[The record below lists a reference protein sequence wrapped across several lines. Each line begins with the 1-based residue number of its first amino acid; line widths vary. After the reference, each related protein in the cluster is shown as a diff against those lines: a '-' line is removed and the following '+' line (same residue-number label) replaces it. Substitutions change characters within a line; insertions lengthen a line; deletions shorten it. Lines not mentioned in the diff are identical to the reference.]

1 MLEERAFTEAELKQ
15 LEFVRNYLR
24 ASVAYSSRKPVLIC
38 IGLHMTGVEA
48 ALRMGMEKEVI
59 AGQLRRLADNI
70 VNGTHPLLFAPE
82 KLRLQG
88 LEKK

>member
-1 MLEERAFTEAELKQ
+1 MFEERAFTEAELKQ
-15 LEFVRNYLR
+15 LETVRNYLR
-24 ASVAYSSRKPVLIC
+24 TSVAYSRRKPVLLC
-38 IGLHMTGVEA
+38 VGLHMTGVEA

-59 AGQLRRLADNI
+59 AGQLRRLADI
-70 VNGTHPLLFAPE
+70 VNGTHPLLFAPD